1 MTKIYI
7 YGVNWIG
14 DAIISLSALEGIRQ
28 KFPEIPII
36 VLSPPRTSQ
45 IYELSPAATSVITFG
60 DGKPLKTPRGS
71 SSVVLCFPLS
81 FRSAW
86 NLWRSG
92 FKNRVGF
99 ASEGR
104 SLLLNRIL
112 DYKKWKNKHLHQSTY
127 YRELAEAVLGPIPVE
142 PARLRIPPD
151 LLNKGQQ
158 FLLNNHFRDHFCIAI
173 NPGAYFGSA
182 KMWPIRF
189 YKTLIGKIL
198 EEFPNTAIILF
209 SGEKDRHVTREIS
222 EAIRSPKLVSTDGSI
237 PLNESIAILSQCHY
251 LVSNDS
257 GMMHIGAALKMKGV
271 ALFGPTDS
279 FATGPMSKE
288 ICVLSHQV
296 SCSPCF
302 LRECPIDHRCMEFLT
317 PEKVFLKIKDDMME
331 QKRFVGFRE
340 RFL

>member
-28 KFPEIPII
+28 KSPEIPII

-45 IYELSPAATSVITFG
+45 IYELSPAVTSVITFG
-60 DGKPLKTPRGS
+60 NGKLPKTPQGK

-92 FKNRVGF
+92 FKNRVGYG
-99 ASEGR
+99 SEGR
-104 SLLLNRIL
+104 SFLLNRII
-112 DYKKWKNKHLHQSTY
+112 DYKNWKNKHLHQSTY
-127 YRELAEAVLGPIPVE
+127 YRELAEAVLGPIPLE
-142 PARLRIPPD
+142 PSRLRISSE

-158 FLLNNHFRDHFCIAI
+158 FLLSNHVQDHFRIAI

-209 SGEKDRHVTREIS
+209 SGEKDRHVTREIF
-222 EAIRSPKLVSTDGSI
+222 EAFHSPNIISTDGSV

-257 GMMHIGAALKMKGV
+257 GMMHIGAALEMKGV
-271 ALFGPTDS
+271 SIFGPTDP

-288 ICVLSHQV
+288 IRVLSHQV

-317 PEKVFLKIKDDMME
+317 PEKVFLEIKDDMME
-331 QKRFVGFRE
+331 QKGFSGFRE
-340 RFL
+340 